1 MKRLLV
7 RLMAIT
13 VLVVTVAG
21 TAGTAG
27 AAAAS
32 SSSPG
37 VTSNTITIGYIT
49 STTGVASSTFTDG
62 PAGAMARIKEQNAKG
77 GIDGRKLV
85 LVTKDDTSS
94 PSANQT
100 AAQELVQ
107 QDNVFGVV
115 DFSATTFGGAK
126 YLNQQGVPVT
136 GSAFDGPEWGQ
147 QPNSNMFT
155 YSPPSYTPFDGK
167 LYTNTF
173 FGTFLKSIG
182 VTKLASLAYGISPS
196 ATDAAAATV
205 ASAKAVGIADCY
217 QNYSVPFGAVDF
229 TADVLAIKSSGCNG
243 VQAPLVD
250 SSDVALAT
258 AVKQGGVKAK
268 QFYYTGYSSDISGKS
283 TAAAAFD
290 QNYVLAGINFTT
302 PSAPVT
308 AMLNAFKKY
317 DPGYTSSDIPDLG
330 LYGSYIAV
338 DLMIKG
344 LQSAGK
350 NPTRSGF
357 INNLRQVSNYNAG
370 GILPSPVTFKGFGT
384 LAMIPTTGC
393 TYVVQLK
400 SGKFVVANGGAPV
413 CGKRMSY
420 TPPSS

>member
-7 RLMAIT
+7 RLIAIT

-229 TADVLAIKSSGCNG
+229 TADVLAIKSKRVQWRPSALGRFVRCRPRHRGQAGRRQGEAVLLHG
-243 VQAPLVD
+243 VQ
-250 SSDVALAT
+250 
-258 AVKQGGVKAK
+258 QRH
-268 QFYYTGYSSDISGKS
+268 QW
-283 TAAAAFD
+283 
-290 QNYVLAGINFTT
+290 
-302 PSAPVT
+302 
-308 AMLNAFKKY
+308 
-317 DPGYTSSDIPDLG
+317 
-330 LYGSYIAV
+330 
-338 DLMIKG
+338 
-344 LQSAGK
+344 
-350 NPTRSGF
+350 
-357 INNLRQVSNYNAG
+357 
-370 GILPSPVTFKGFGT
+370 
-384 LAMIPTTGC
+384 
-393 TYVVQLK
+393 
-400 SGKFVVANGGAPV
+400 
-413 CGKRMSY
+413 
-420 TPPSS
+420 